1 MKQNLICVF
10 LLACIAVITAS
21 PAETAEHRH
30 RHRHNKH
37 QKKTHS
43 GHESPNE
50 INKRTLPPNIWSL
63 LASNKRAH
71 DDVNGP
77 KSNAASETSHDANEI
92 MDFGLPDHDESI
104 KTKVSANCPKCKQN
118 SVKMSEDE
126 LTNLRIEYVKNQILH
141 KLRMTERPAPVPKDE
156 LPEPIQE
163 GYAIQSE
170 DHHVD
175 YLNRHLDDYYAKTT
189 QKIIF
194 LTRGELEQTMRR
206 KIVSLIA
213 SVLTRSMPDANLDF
227 FPSFQTPKNADR
239 TSPRSTRPSASRSK
253 SRQTST

>member
-1 MKQNLICVF
+1 MHQKLIFVF
-10 LLACIAVITAS
+10 LLSCIAVITAS

-30 RHRHNKH
+30 RHRHGRH
-37 QKKTHS
+37 HKKTHS
-43 GHESPNE
+43 GQDSPSE
-50 INKRTLPPNIWSL
+50 INKRTLPPNIWAL

-71 DDVNGP
+71 DDDNGP
-77 KSNAASETSHDANEI
+77 KYNDDSETGHDANEI
-92 MDFGLPDHDESI
+92 ADFGPSDSDHDESI
-104 KTKVSANCPKCKQN
+104 KKVSANCPKCKQN

-141 KLRMTERPAPVPKDE
+141 KLRMDQRPAPVPKDE

-194 LTRGELEQTMRR
+194 LTRGESRFVNHFLRAT
-206 KIVSLIA
+206 SL
-213 SVLTRSMPDANLDF
+213 
-227 FPSFQTPKNADR
+227 
-239 TSPRSTRPSASRSK
+239 
-253 SRQTST
+253 